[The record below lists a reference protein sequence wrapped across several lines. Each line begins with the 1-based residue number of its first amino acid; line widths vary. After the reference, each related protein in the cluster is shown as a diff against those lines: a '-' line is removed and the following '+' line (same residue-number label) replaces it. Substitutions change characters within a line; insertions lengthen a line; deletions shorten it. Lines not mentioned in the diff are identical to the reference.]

1 MQTTVKNP
9 CYAYESKTTTPK
21 LLSSCKN
28 PIMAVFDIE
37 QLNQLIANRRSVY
50 PRQYNSQPVA
60 DEVVMQMLQNANWAP
75 THGLTEPWRFVV
87 FTGEAKDQLADF
99 FQQVYRNNTPTES
112 FDEGKY
118 QKQREGIMQSSHVVA
133 LVMKRQETGKIPE
146 VEEVCA
152 VACAVQ
158 NMWLTA
164 TAYGIGCYWST
175 GGPTF
180 KPEGKAFLDLGE
192 NDKLLGFLYIGN
204 YDGELPQGRRKP
216 ITEKVQWKSN

>member
-1 MQTTVKNP
+1 MTIKPT
-9 CYAYESKTTTPK
+9 
-21 LLSSCKN
+21 
-28 PIMAVFDIE
+28 DIV
-37 QLNQLIANRRSVY
+37 NSLIAHRRSVY
-50 PRQYNSQPVA
+50 PKQYNGIPVDDA
-60 DEVVMQMLQNANWAP
+60 IVNQMLENANWAP

-87 FTGEAKDQLADF
+87 FTGEALERLADF
-99 FQQVYRNNTPTES
+99 FQQVYKDSTSPEN

-118 QKQREGIMQSSHVVA
+118 QKQRDSIIKSSHVIA
-133 LVMKRQETGKIPE
+133 IMMKRQETGKIPE

-158 NMWLTA
+158 NMYLTA
-164 TAYGIGCYWST
+164 TVYGVGCYWST

-180 KPEGKAFLDLGE
+180 KPQGKMFFDLGE

-216 ITEKVQWKSN
+216 IEEKVQWER